1 MHLEVYILMAFCT
14 LPSSKYYKHC
24 LTGHKSCESAQAPA
38 EIPNIVI
45 PAAGWKE
52 PHSPVRNQLEKATNQ
67 IAGSSLSLG
76 EPPSLRSIFSSED
89 QKKALE

>member
-1 MHLEVYILMAFCT
+1 MHLEVYILMAFCV

-38 EIPNIVI
+38 EMLSTVI
-45 PAAGWKE
+45 PASGWKE
-52 PHSPVRNQLEKATNQ
+52 PHTPVRNQLEKAATQ
-67 IAGSSLSLG
+67 IAGSALSLG
-76 EPPSLRSIFSSED
+76 EPPSLRSIFSSEG